1 LNRIDFKMTQ
11 DTKLLRIEGGGL
23 RMNKV
28 KRTRRCLECA
38 GLFLLLLSLLIN
50 APLSRMDSRGVY
62 AIRDAQIVVSPGKTI
77 PKGTIVIRD
86 GLIADVGENARI
98 PADARV
104 IDGKGL
110 TVYPGLIDAYT
121 NLGIAQPQQQEQQRG
136 GGRGQA
142 AQLSPEAQQS
152 LAAAALGD
160 PSDSVA
166 DELRPGGSAIDDARS
181 AGVTSALTSPR
192 QGIFLGRSALIN
204 LSGEDAA
211 RMVVRSPVSLAIQ
224 FSTSSGFAGGYPNS
238 LMGTVS
244 YIRQSFYDAIR
255 YRDEMDRY
263 EKIKRGVPRPEH
275 NKKLAALLPALRG
288 ELPVLFSANTEGD
301 IRRAL
306 NIADEFRLKPMITG
320 AHYGY
325 RVADLLKQKNVPVIL
340 SVNFPRRPADMSDDD
355 EESLRVLRQR
365 AEIPKGAA
373 RLAQAGV
380 KFAFTAGGASPR
392 DFIANIRRAVENGLS
407 KDDALRAL
415 TVNAAEILG
424 VSEQLGTIETGK
436 IANLIL
442 ASGDLFARETTIKH
456 VFVDGEQFEIKRPET
471 PEPGRGGARP
481 AAAVNPAGA
490 WDLNIQTPQ
499 GEISVKLTIRRDGD
513 QLAGTMTSPMGTVNL
528 SRVSINGNQLRATVS
543 IPGGGDNIEGT
554 IVGTIEG
561 DSMRGTMS
569 LGAMGSFEF
578 TGSRPR

>member
-1 LNRIDFKMTQ
+1 
-11 DTKLLRIEGGGL
+11 
-23 RMNKV
+23 MNKV
-28 KRTRRCLECA
+28 KRTRRYLECA
-38 GLFLLLLSLLIN
+38 GLLLLLLSLLIN
-50 APLSRMDSRGVY
+50 APLARMDSPGVY
-62 AIRDAQIVVSPGKTI
+62 AIRDAQIVVGPGKTI
-77 PKGTIVIRD
+77 SKGTIVIRD

-98 PADARV
+98 PADARI

-121 NLGIAQPQQQEQQRG
+121 NLGVAQPQQQEQQRG
-136 GGRGQA
+136 GGRAQA

-152 LAAAALGD
+152 LAEAALGD
-160 PSDSVA
+160 PSDSIA
-166 DELRPGGSAIDDARS
+166 DDLRPGGTAIDDARS

-204 LSGEDAA
+204 LSNMDAA
-211 RMVVRSPVSLAIQ
+211 RMVVRAPVSLTIQ
-224 FSTSSGFAGGYPNS
+224 FSTTSGFLGGYPNS

-275 NKKLAALLPALRG
+275 NKKLAALVPALRG
-288 ELPVLFSANTEGD
+288 ELPVLFAANTEGD

-306 NIADEFRLKPMITG
+306 NIADEFKLKPMITG
-320 AHYGY
+320 ALYGY

-340 SVNFPRRPADMSDDD
+340 SVNFPRRPADQPDDD

-365 AEIPKGAA
+365 AEVPKGAA

-392 DFIANIRRAVENGLS
+392 DFIANVRRAVENGLS
-407 KDDALRAL
+407 KEDALRAL

-424 VSEQLGTIETGK
+424 ASEQLGTIETGK
-436 IANLIL
+436 IANLVL
-442 ASGDLFARETTIKH
+442 TSGDLFAKETAVKY
-456 VFVDGEQFEIKRPET
+456 VFVDGQQFEIKRPET
-471 PEPGRGGARP
+471 PDPGRGGARP

-490 WDLNIQTPQ
+490 WDLNLQTPQ
-499 GEISVKLTIRRDGD
+499 GEIGIKLTITREGD
-513 QLAGTMTSPMGTVNL
+513 QLAGTMTSPMGVVTLKSVTI
-528 SRVSINGNQLRATVS
+528 SGNQLRATAS
-543 IPGGGDNIEGT
+543 IPAGGDNIEGT

-561 DSMRGTMS
+561 DSIRGTVS

>member
-1 LNRIDFKMTQ
+1 MT
-11 DTKLLRIEGGGL
+11 
-23 RMNKV
+23 KV
-28 KRTRRCLECA
+28 KRTRRHLECA

-50 APLSRMDSRGVY
+50 APPALMQSPDVY
-62 AIRDAQIVVSPGKTI
+62 AIRDAQIIVSPGKTI

-86 GLIADVGENARI
+86 GLITDVGDAARI
-98 PADARV
+98 PADARI

-110 TVYPGLIDAYT
+110 TVYAGLIDAYT
-121 NLGIAQPQQQEQQRG
+121 NLGLAQPQQQEQQGQR
-136 GGRGQA
+136 GRGQA

-152 LAAAALGD
+152 LAEAALGD
-160 PSDSVA
+160 PADSVT
-166 DELRPGGSAIDDARS
+166 DDLRAGGAAIEDARG

-192 QGIFLGRSALIN
+192 QGIFLGRSALVN
-204 LSGEDAA
+204 LSGAAAA
-211 RMVVRSPVSLAIQ
+211 RMVVRAPVALTIQ

-263 EKIKRGVPRPEH
+263 ERVKRGVPRPEH

-288 ELPVLFSANTEGD
+288 ELPVLFIANSEGD

-306 NIADEFRLKPMITG
+306 NIADEFRLKPMIAG
-320 AHYGY
+320 ALYGY

-355 EESLRVLRQR
+355 EEPLRVLRQR
-365 AEIPKGAA
+365 AEVPKGAA
-373 RLAQAGV
+373 RLSQAGV
-380 KFAFTAGGASPR
+380 RFAFTAGGASPR
-392 DFIANIRRAVENGLS
+392 DFMANIRRAIENGLS

-424 VSEQLGTIETGK
+424 ASEQLGSIETGK
-436 IANLIL
+436 IANLVL
-442 ASGDLFARETTIKH
+442 ATGDLFARETSIKH
-456 VFVDGEQFEIKRPET
+456 VFVDGEHFEIKRPET

-481 AAAVNPAGA
+481 AAVNPVGA

-499 GEISVKLTIRRDGD
+499 GEIGVKVTITRDGD
-513 QLAGTMTSPMGTVNL
+513 QLAGTMTSPMGTVTL
-528 SRVSINGNQLRATVS
+528 KSVTISGNQLRATAS
-543 IPGGGDNIEGT
+543 IPAGGDNIEGT

-561 DSMRGTMS
+561 DSIRGTMS

>member
-1 LNRIDFKMTQ
+1 M
-11 DTKLLRIEGGGL
+11 TKL
-23 RMNKV
+23 
-28 KRTRRCLECA
+28 KRTRQCAQCA

-50 APLSRMDSRGVY
+50 APPAQMQSPGVY

-86 GLIADVGENARI
+86 GLIVDVGDAARI
-98 PADARV
+98 PADARI

-121 NLGIAQPQQQEQQRG
+121 NLGLAQPQQQEQQGQRG
-136 GGRGQA
+136 RGQGQA
-142 AQLSPEAQQS
+142 AQLSPEAQRS

-160 PSDSVA
+160 PSNSVA
-166 DELRPGGSAIDDARS
+166 DDIRPGGTAIEDARA

-192 QGIFLGRSALIN
+192 QGIFLGRSALVN

-211 RMVVRSPVSLAIQ
+211 RMVVRAPVALTIQ
-224 FSTSSGFAGGYPNS
+224 FSTTSGFLGGFPNS

-263 EKIKRGVPRPEH
+263 EKVKRGVPRPEH

-288 ELPVLFSANTEGD
+288 ELPVLFNANSEGD

-320 AHYGY
+320 ALYGY

-355 EESLRVLRQR
+355 EEPLRVLRQR

-373 RLAQAGV
+373 RLAQSGV
-380 KFAFTAGGASPR
+380 RFAFTAGGASPR
-392 DFIANIRRAVENGLS
+392 DFMANIRRAIENGLS
-407 KDDALRAL
+407 KEDALRAL

-424 VSEQLGTIETGK
+424 ASEQLGTVETGK
-436 IANLIL
+436 IANLVL
-442 ASGDLFARETTIKH
+442 TSGDLFARETSIKH
-456 VFVDGEQFEIKRPET
+456 VFVDGHHFEIKRPET
-471 PEPGRGGARP
+471 PDPARGGPRP
-481 AAAVNPAGA
+481 AAVNPVGA

-499 GEISVKLTIRRDGD
+499 GEISVKVTITRDGD
-513 QLAGTMTSPMGTVNL
+513 QLAGTMTSPMGTVTL
-528 SRVSINGNQLRATVS
+528 KSVTISGNQLRATAS
-543 IPGGGDNIEGT
+543 IPAGGDNIEGT

-561 DSMRGTMS
+561 DSIRGTMS

>member
-1 LNRIDFKMTQ
+1 MI
-11 DTKLLRIEGGGL
+11 LLRLEGGGL
-23 RMNKV
+23 RMNKA
-28 KRTRRCLECA
+28 KRTRRYAECA

-50 APLSRMDSRGVY
+50 APLARMDSPGVY

-98 PADARV
+98 PADARI
-104 IDGKGL
+104 IDGKGI

-121 NLGIAQPQQQEQQRG
+121 NLGIAQPQQQEQQGQRG

-152 LAAAALGD
+152 LAEAALGD
-160 PSDSVA
+160 PSDSIA
-166 DELRPGGSAIDDARS
+166 DEVRPGGTAIEDARA

-204 LSGEDAA
+204 LSSSDAS
-211 RMVVRSPVSLAIQ
+211 RMAVRAPVSLTVQ

-255 YRDEMDRY
+255 YRDEMNRY
-263 EKIKRGVPRPEH
+263 ERIKRGVPRPEH

-288 ELPVLFSANTEGD
+288 ELPVLFVANTDGD

-306 NIADEFRLKPMITG
+306 NIADEFKLKPMISG
-320 AHYGY
+320 ALYGY

-365 AEIPKGAA
+365 AEVPKGAA

-392 DFIANIRRAVENGLS
+392 DFIANVRKAVENGLS
-407 KDDALRAL
+407 KEDALRAL

-424 VSEQLGTIETGK
+424 ASEQLGTIEAGK
-436 IANLIL
+436 IANLVL
-442 ASGDLFARETTIKH
+442 ASGDLFARETTVKH
-456 VFVDGEQFEIKRPET
+456 VFVDGQQFEIKRPET
-471 PEPGRGGARP
+471 PEPGRGGPRP
-481 AAAVNPAGA
+481 GAVNPVGA
-490 WDLNIQTPQ
+490 WDLNIQSPQ

-513 QLAGTMTSPMGTVNL
+513 QLAGTMTSPMGTATLKSVTI
-528 SRVSINGNQLRATVS
+528 SGNQLRATVS
-543 IPGGGDNIEGT
+543 IPAGGDNLEGT

-561 DSMRGTMS
+561 DSIRGTMS